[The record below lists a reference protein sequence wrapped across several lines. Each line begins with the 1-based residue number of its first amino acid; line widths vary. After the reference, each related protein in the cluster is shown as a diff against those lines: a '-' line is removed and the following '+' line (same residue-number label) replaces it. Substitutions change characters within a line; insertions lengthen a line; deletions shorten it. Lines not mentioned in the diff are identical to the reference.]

1 MHPLLGVRIPL
12 FLNLLIYFMKNPV
25 KLSLRT
31 LFAFFIVSVFCV
43 LQSHE
48 ASAQRNIRDS
58 LVFTPHISF
67 NYAFQMPAGD
77 LENRFGNNSNVGL
90 SFHIKTKTNWYFGAE
105 WSYMFGKSV
114 NEEGLMQNLITDE
127 GFIVDNEGGLARI
140 LIQER
145 GSLTTLNVGKV
156 IPLRF
161 SNVNSGLLFKA
172 GVGLMQHRIRIE
184 SQENVITQLEDEYL
198 KGYDRLTNGL
208 VLSQFLGYFH
218 MSDNRL
224 TNLYG
229 GIEFYEGFTQGRRD
243 YNFDTRD
250 VDNEPRMDILFGI
263 RVGWVIHI
271 YKRTGREVYYD

>member
-1 MHPLLGVRIPL
+1 MWNDSP
-12 FLNLLIYFMKNPV
+12 
-25 KLSLRT
+25 T
-31 LFAFFIVSVFCV
+31 L
-43 LQSHE
+43 E
-48 ASAQRNIRDS
+48 
-58 LVFTPHISF
+58 
-67 NYAFQMPAGD
+67 
-77 LENRFGNNSNVGL
+77 
-90 SFHIKTKTNWYFGAE
+90 
-105 WSYMFGKSV
+105 
-114 NEEGLMQNLITDE
+114 LMQNLITDE

-218 MSDNRL
+218 MSDNWL

-250 VDNEPRMDILFGI
+250 VDNEPRMDILCGI
-263 RVGWVIHI
+263 RVGWVIHL